1 MLIVFSVLNAKLFS
15 TVLTLREFL
24 AMAVCMNKKDSLM
37 SFYPVKRTFNI

>member
-1 MLIVFSVLNAKLFS
+1 MLIVCSVLNAKVFS

-24 AMAVCMNKKDSLM
+24 AKAVSMNKKDSVM